1 MCGFKEAEISNLTS
15 FLTSF
20 ANGFVE
26 AGAADFAALT
36 GLSTTFT
43 TGFVGTGAAGFATLT
58 GLSTTFTV
66 GFATVIGLSATFTT
80 GFVGAGAVG
89 LLETGAG
96 VGLVVFLAN
105 SPFVINRFVDGSK
118 TILLKSGL
126 KIIQGLLL
134 ILFYLYIKFLFFL
147 ET

>member
-1 MCGFKEAEISNLTS
+1 MCGFKEADISN
-15 FLTSF
+15 FTSF
-20 ANGFVE
+20 AFGLS
-26 AGAADFAALT
+26 ADFKAGLPAAFIAGLGGAGT
-36 GLSTTFT
+36 AGLSAAFIA
-43 TGFVGTGAAGFATLT
+43 GLGGAGTA
-58 GLSTTFTV
+58 
-66 GFATVIGLSATFTT
+66 GLSATFIT
-80 GFVGAGAVG
+80 GLGGAGTAG
-89 LLETGAG
+89 LSATFITGLGGAIGAG
-96 VGLVVFLAN
+96 LIVFLAN